1 MAKTISCK
9 DVGPDCT
16 FTASA
21 ETEEE
26 LMQKV
31 TAHASEH
38 GIMEVTPELL
48 EKVKAAIRDE

>member
-1 MAKTISCK
+1 MAKTISCR
-9 DVGPDCT
+9 DVGPDCA

-26 LMQKV
+26 LMQQV
-31 TAHASEH
+31 AVHASEH

-48 EKVKAAIRDE
+48 ERVKAVIKDE

>member
-1 MAKTISCK
+1 MKTITCK
-9 DVGPDCT
+9 DVGPDCA

-26 LMQKV
+26 LLQQV
-31 TAHASEH
+31 GAHASEH
-38 GIMEVTPELL
+38 GIVEITPELL

>member
-1 MAKTISCK
+1 MKTIRCN
-9 DVGPDCT
+9 DVGPDCA

-31 TAHASEH
+31 AAHASEH
-38 GIMEVTPELL
+38 GITEVTPELL
-48 EKVKAAIRDE
+48 EKVKAVIKEE